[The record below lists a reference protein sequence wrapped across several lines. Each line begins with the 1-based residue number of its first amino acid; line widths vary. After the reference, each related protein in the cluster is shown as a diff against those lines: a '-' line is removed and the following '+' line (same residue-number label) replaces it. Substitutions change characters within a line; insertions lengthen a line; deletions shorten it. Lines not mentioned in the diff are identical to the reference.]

1 MRILICLASI
11 MVLMFGCAKESQK
24 SEAVTNP
31 NLDSSASETKVLKTR
46 LALDTAKVNLDSIS
60 FISLKEGTYEGHFDL
75 YNLDN
80 TFWKSFYFGD
90 GCCGSSIAPYSIKSD
105 YSHLIFRVVGRTN
118 NAYIIV
124 ADEAKN
130 IQKLFNPIDTSFNY
144 YTWEELI
151 LNTFAVG
158 LYEGD
163 TATLR
168 SSPSYSAKVLPYDRN
183 LIYTAVEFKDEWLKI
198 RDENDLE
205 GWVKWRDGK
214 GEVLIELFFLC

>member
-1 MRILICLASI
+1 
-11 MVLMFGCAKESQK
+11 MVLMFGCTKESQNR
-24 SEAVTNP
+24 EAVTNP
-31 NLDSSASETKVLKTR
+31 KMDSTVGEGIALRRKP
-46 LALDTAKVNLDSIS
+46 ALDTAKVDLDSIS
-60 FISLKEGTYEGHFDL
+60 FISLKEGTYEGQFDL

-124 ADEAKN
+124 ADEARN

-151 LNTFAVG
+151 FNSFAVG
-158 LYEGD
+158 VYEGD

-168 SSPSYSAKVLPYDRN
+168 SSPSYSGKVLPYDQDVRYEPVK
-183 LIYTAVEFKDEWLKI
+183 IEGEWLKVL
-198 RDENDLE
+198 DENDLE